1 MRKQF
6 CSEMVKYFVSDSVQ
20 FLGVFFDENLKFDKH
35 VNHISSKMSR
45 ALGMFNK
52 VRYLIPDYIMLHLYN
67 SLIFPYLMYA
77 VEIWGGTS
85 ACYINKVLKVQK
97 AAVRSMRNLPY
108 NTHTSDHFK
117 QLCILKLPDI
127 YKYRILITDIFRFE
141 FRFPPRHICRSA
153 KKLIVSLSLYQV

>member
-1 MRKQF
+1 
-6 CSEMVKYFVSDSVQ
+6 
-20 FLGVFFDENLKFDKH
+20 
-35 VNHISSKMSR
+35 
-45 ALGMFNK
+45 
-52 VRYLIPDYIMLHLYN
+52 MLHLYN

-85 ACYINKVLKVQK
+85 ACYINKVLQK

-127 YKYRILITDIFRFE
+127 YKYRILLLIFYALNFGSHPEIFVDLQRNSSFHSHSTRYSNNLVIPH
-141 FRFPPRHICRSA
+141 FRLSKTQMSISFVGS
-153 KKLIVSLSLYQV
+153 KLWNDLPEDFKSLSPLSVFRRNLKRHLMGDY